1 MLLSLPFQTVGLLL
15 CLPLHRLSVPLD
27 VVDPILAFLSVT
39 LSLLLQLLVFHLT
52 VQGTLSVLVLVA
64 LTDFKDVLC
73 LLFRF
78 FNFFPGLLEVYDRK
92 RETVQI
98 AIDT

>member
-1 MLLSLPFQTVGLLL
+1 MS
-15 CLPLHRLSVPLD
+15 LPLHCLSVPLD
-27 VVDPILAFLSVT
+27 VVDAHLTSLSVL
-39 LSLLLQLLVFHLT
+39 LSLLLQLLLFHLA

-64 LTDFKDVLC
+64 LTDFEDVLC

-92 RETVQI
+92 RETVQR
-98 AIDT
+98 AIVT